1 MALVQ
6 TDETRPTTAE
16 AGRAMRPPKTG
27 KTQLNVL
34 LPLDVVLMVDDYS
47 VSTGMTRVRIVELAL
62 LRFLN

>member
-1 MALVQ
+1 
-6 TDETRPTTAE
+6 
-16 AGRAMRPPKTG
+16 MRPPKTG